1 MKAFPMFIRTTGR
14 RVVIVGGGEQAAQKA
29 RLLLK
34 TDAAL
39 VLVAPCLED
48 ELQALVQEGRAT
60 HLSDLSSQLFQ
71 GAAMAFI
78 GTGCPGLDAAAH
90 ALAKAASCPVNVV
103 DQPDLCDMT
112 TPAIVDRDPVVI
124 AIGSEGTA
132 PVLTRDIKTRLEQML
147 PQTLGGLAA
156 LAGRLRP
163 AVERRV
169 PRAQRRA
176 FWAWVFKGNPKQA
189 WSRGQERD
197 AARALKSAIEAGAP
211 PQGDVAGQISL
222 VGAGPGARD
231 LLTLRAVERLQEADV
246 IFYDRL
252 VDEEVMELARR
263 DAKRVYVGKHVGAHA
278 WPQDRINHM
287 IVAAAEKG
295 QRVVRLKSGDPGIF
309 GRATEEIEA
318 ARAAGIPVE
327 LVPGVTAASAAGA
340 MLGRSLTERNVADT
354 LVLTTGT
361 GCESDPLPDSTRH
374 SGPGTTTAFYMGVR
388 HARRLASD
396 LMAKGLPANAPV
408 DIACD
413 VSKPGQRHI
422 SATLGTLAAALE
434 ANNVAGCAVLLV
446 TWPKRKI
453 ERCAKDRDLV
463 DLDTVPKRK
472 AIAV

>member
-1 MKAFPMFIRTTGR
+1 MKSFPMFIRTTGR
-14 RVVIVGGGEQAAQKA
+14 RVVIVGGAEQAAQKA

-34 TDAAL
+34 TDATL
-39 VLVAPCLED
+39 VLVAATLED
-48 ELQALVQEGRAT
+48 ELQALVDNGRAS
-60 HLSDLSSQLFQ
+60 HHPDLSARCFT

-78 GTGCPGLDAAAH
+78 GTGCPALDAAAH
-90 ALAKAASCPVNVV
+90 ALAKAAHCPVNVV
-103 DQPDLCDMT
+103 DRPDLCDMT
-112 TPAIVDRDPVVI
+112 TPAIVDRDPIVV

-147 PQTLGGLAA
+147 PQSLGGLAA

-169 PRAQRRA
+169 PRARRRA
-176 FWAWVFKGNPKQA
+176 FWSWVFKGAPRDA
-189 WSRGQERD
+189 WTRGQERA

-211 PQGDVAGQISL
+211 PHGQTSGQISL

-252 VDEEVMELARR
+252 VDEEVLELARR
-263 DAKRVYVGKHVGAHA
+263 DAERVFVGKHVGAHA
-278 WPQDRINHM
+278 WPQDRINRM
-287 IVAAAEKG
+287 IVAAAGKG

-318 ARAAGIPVE
+318 ARAAGIPIE

-340 MLGRSLTERNVADT
+340 MLCQSLTERNVADT
-354 LVLTTGT
+354 LVLATGT
-361 GCESDPLPDSTRH
+361 GCASDPAPDSTRH

-388 HARRLASD
+388 HAGRLAGD
-396 LMAKGLPANAPV
+396 LMAKGMPASAPV
-408 DIACD
+408 DVAVD

-422 SATLGTLAAALE
+422 GTTLGALAETLHG
-434 ANNVAGCAVLLV
+434 NDVSGCAVLLV
-446 TWPKRKI
+446 TWPKRQHAH
-453 ERCAKDRDLV
+453 RAHDRGLAGHDASW
-463 DLDTVPKRK
+463 RK
-472 AIAV
+472 PAIAL